1 MGLGLSMK
9 MTTLHH
15 YHCPHTAELGRQ
27 TDIAFAGILVDGVSE
42 LCDDK
47 IFTAKR
53 TAQLAAMMEAYGA
66 IVTVDG
72 FGNHH
77 VDFVNVIEQLGRR
90 GIPAVGVSF
99 FGEQGKLVC
108 TGDYLDCLLDINKT
122 SSGVETCV
130 VGQNNLTPED
140 AYKAVGLLKYRMR
153 KAGKTASGAPPERA
167 FAGTKLLRKSFP
179 VHGVRFGSK
188 TQIRNGVLE
197 IREDIRDRA
206 LGMSPDIKD
215 IRVQILAP
223 GEDNLFVNANLDFI
237 PVACKVTGE
246 LGEGVTHLL
255 TGITVMLTGVEEYG
269 FQPANIGSS
278 YGILRDHLV
287 RDQAGTPEA
296 GDYLLHVDV
305 LLREGA
311 GRTAAGILAAHQAA
325 DRIADEIRE
334 PLSRLEAEKEPD
346 VRSETFT
353 DAVQPGLPRA
363 VLIKIV
369 SGLGNMYDTALF
381 PAQPCGILGARLIR
395 QCGCIPW
402 AITPNQCRDGV
413 IHALI

>member
-1 MGLGLSMK
+1 M
-9 MTTLHH
+9 
-15 YHCPHTAELGRQ
+15 
-27 TDIAFAGILVDGVSE
+27 
-42 LCDDK
+42 
-47 IFTAKR
+47 
-53 TAQLAAMMEAYGA
+53 
-66 IVTVDG
+66 
-72 FGNHH
+72 
-77 VDFVNVIEQLGRR
+77 
-90 GIPAVGVSF
+90 
-99 FGEQGKLVC
+99 
-108 TGDYLDCLLDINKT
+108 
-122 SSGVETCV
+122 
-130 VGQNNLTPED
+130 
-140 AYKAVGLLKYRMR
+140 
-153 KAGKTASGAPPERA
+153 
-167 FAGTKLLRKSFP
+167 
-179 VHGVRFGSK
+179 
-188 TQIRNGVLE
+188 
-197 IREDIRDRA
+197 
-206 LGMSPDIKD
+206 
-215 IRVQILAP
+215 
-223 GEDNLFVNANLDFI
+223 NANLDFF

-255 TGITVMLTGVEEYG
+255 TGMTVMLTGVEEGG

-334 PLSRLEAEKEPD
+334 LLSRLQAEKEPD

-381 PAQPCGILGARLIR
+381 PAQPAATTVPHT
-395 QCGCIPW
+395 Q
-402 AITPNQCRDGV
+402 DM
-413 IHALI
+413 